1 MTKHIL
7 LIIILITTVINLKAQ
22 QVEPPFWWI
31 GMKQSQ
37 IQLMVH
43 KKMIAQTIP
52 HIKNKSVTILRV
64 HHTDNPNYLFID
76 LKIKGTAKA
85 GTFTIKFIKGH
96 KQFWQYKYELKNR
109 VPKSEQRE
117 GFNNSDVLYLIM
129 PDRFS
134 NGDTSNDSKSS
145 MLEKAKRKNPN
156 GRHGGDIKGIINHL
170 DYFNTLGVSALWIN
184 PLLENNMNDFS
195 YHGYAI
201 TNYYKVDPRFG
212 SNQDYVN
219 LVDSAKNK
227 HLKVIM
233 DMVFNHCGI
242 NHWWMK
248 DLPSKDWIHHFE
260 KFTQSNYRAEA
271 LMDPHASNYDKM
283 IMSNGWFDK
292 TMPDLNQK
300 NPFLANYLIQNSIWW
315 IEYAGLSGIRMDTY
329 PYSDQEFMNRWL
341 KAVYTEY
348 PNFNIVGETWLQTV
362 PQTAYFQTRTFPLTK
377 KTTELGSLTDF
388 PLCYAINNSLN
399 ENDGWTQGLAKLYMT
414 LSQDFTY
421 SNADSNLIFLE
432 NHDINRFA
440 TNIHSDM
447 AKWKMGMTFLLT
459 SRGIPMLYYGGE
471 LMTTGDKSK
480 GDADLRRD
488 FPGGWEGDSINAFK
502 QTNLDSNQRE
512 ALRFTRMLLKLRN
525 ANKALQSGKLIQ
537 FIPNNNTYVYFRI
550 GHNKVFMIVM
560 HNAKGPLHLDLKKYT
575 EIIGKFSKLKRIGS
589 ANYQQIPQAIDIN
602 GKRAVIFQF
611 E

>member
-7 LIIILITTVINLKAQ
+7 LIIIFITTVINIKAQ
-22 QVEPPFWWI
+22 QVEPPFWWT

-52 HIKNKSVTILRV
+52 QIKSKSVTILRV

-76 LKIKGTAKA
+76 LKINATAKA

-109 VPKSEQRE
+109 APKSEQRE

-145 MLEKAKRKNPN
+145 MLEKANRKNPN

-219 LVDSAKNK
+219 LVDSAKNR

-329 PYSDQEFMNRWL
+329 PYSDQKFMNQWL

-512 ALRFTRMLLKLRN
+512 ALRFTRMLLKLRD

-537 FIPNNNTYVYFRI
+537 YIPNNNAYVYFRI
-550 GHNKVFMIVM
+550 GRNKVFMIVM

-602 GKRAVIFQF
+602 GKKAVIFQF